1 MRDTLDMELLVESIA
16 ENGVLI
22 PIVVRKAKLNQYEV
36 ISGQRRIYACQKA
49 GIESI
54 PAIVEELSRDES
66 IIMLVDANLHREG
79 LLPSEKGF
87 AYKMKL
93 DAIKHQGKASAQL
106 GPKMTSVQYIA
117 NSSDSK
123 TQVQRYIR
131 LTHLIKPLLDMVD
144 EGRISLTPAVEIS
157 YLTKEEQY
165 DLVDAIAREE
175 HTPSLLQAMRLK
187 ALSKDGILDY
197 QAIYELIKETKG
209 NQIEYLKV
217 PTERIRTYFKPNTT
231 YRQMED
237 VIL

>member
-1 MRDTLDMELLVESIA
+1 
-16 ENGVLI
+16 
-22 PIVVRKAKLNQYEV
+22 
-36 ISGQRRIYACQKA
+36 
-49 GIESI
+49 
-54 PAIVEELSRDES
+54 
-66 IIMLVDANLHREG
+66 
-79 LLPSEKGF
+79 
-87 AYKMKL
+87 MKL

-117 NSSDSK
+117 NSSSDSK

-175 HTPSLLQAMRLK
+175 HTPSLSQAMRLK

-197 QAIYELIKETKG
+197 TAIYEIIKETKG

-217 PTERIRTYFKPNTT
+217 PTERIRNYFKPNTT

-237 VIL
+237 VILKALNFYTHYKSKHRDDKDSR

>member
-1 MRDTLDMELLVESIA
+1 
-16 ENGVLI
+16 
-22 PIVVRKAKLNQYEV
+22 
-36 ISGQRRIYACQKA
+36 
-49 GIESI
+49 
-54 PAIVEELSRDES
+54 
-66 IIMLVDANLHREG
+66 
-79 LLPSEKGF
+79 
-87 AYKMKL
+87 
-93 DAIKHQGKASAQL
+93 
-106 GPKMTSVQYIA
+106 
-117 NSSDSK
+117 
-123 TQVQRYIR
+123 
-131 LTHLIKPLLDMVD
+131 MVD

>member
-1 MRDTLDMELLVESIA
+1 
-16 ENGVLI
+16 
-22 PIVVRKAKLNQYEV
+22 
-36 ISGQRRIYACQKA
+36 
-49 GIESI
+49 
-54 PAIVEELSRDES
+54 
-66 IIMLVDANLHREG
+66 MLVDANLHREG

-93 DAIKHQGKASAQL
+93 DAIKHQGKASVQL

-117 NSSDSK
+117 NSSSDSK

-131 LTHLIKPLLDMVD
+131 LMHLIKPLLDMVD
-144 EGRISLTPAVEIS
+144 EGRIALTPAVEIS

-175 HTPSLLQAMRLK
+175 HTPSLSQAMRLK

-197 QAIYELIKETKG
+197 QAIYEIIKETKG

-217 PTERIRTYFKPNTT
+217 PTERIRNYFKPNTT

-237 VIL
+237 VILKALSFYTHYKAKHRDDKDSR